1 MKTYK
6 HLFFDLDGTL
16 WDFAKNSEATLHDI
30 YINHGLQNSHNNGFD
45 LFFETYNQINHG
57 LWEQYRQGTLE
68 KEKLSVLR
76 FSLTL
81 EAFGIVSPG
90 LAEQI
95 SVEYITQSPRKTLL
109 LPHAIEILQTLRKN
123 YHLHIITNG
132 FIEVQLNK
140 ISNSGI
146 QDYIGHMITSEEAG
160 CLKPCNAIFEYAF
173 HKTGATPEVSL
184 MIGDDYSIDI
194 EGASMAGMDTVFF
207 NPLGNESGI
216 RANYEIKSLSE
227 LTGILKT

>member
-1 MKTYK
+1 MKAYK

-30 YINHGLQNSHNNGFD
+30 YIMHSLQNSHNNGFAQ
-45 LFFETYNQINHG
+45 FFETYNRINHG

-81 EAFGIVSPG
+81 EAFGIKNPD

-109 LPHAIEILQTLRKN
+109 FPHAIQTLQTLRKN
-123 YHLHIITNG
+123 YQLHIITNG

-140 ISNSGI
+140 ISYSGI
-146 QDYIGHMITSEEAG
+146 KDYIVHMITSEEAG
-160 CLKPCNAIFEYAF
+160 CLKPCNAIFEYACR
-173 HKTGATPEVSL
+173 KTGATPEASL

-194 EGASMAGMDTVFF
+194 EGAAQAGMDTVFF

-216 RANYEIKSLSE
+216 HANYEIKSLSE
-227 LTGILKT
+227 LTGILKQ